1 MSQKSE
7 LRDGMLIDWD
17 VPITMDDGLVLR
29 ADIYRPPQEGKYPVI
44 LTYGPYGKGL
54 AFQEGYPDQ
63 WRRMAE
69 QHPDVIEG
77 STNKYQNW
85 EVADPEKWVP
95 DGYVCLRIDSR
106 GAGRSPGF
114 IDPRSPSEIR
124 DLYLCIEWAGTQ
136 PWSNGKV
143 GLLGISYY
151 ARNQWSVASL
161 QPPHLTAIVPWEGAS
176 DSYRDGAYH
185 GGILCTF
192 ASNWFKK
199 QVVTVQHGL
208 GKRGFVNPNT
218 GELVGGPETLSDEEL
233 AKNRVD
239 MGQELREHPLD
250 DEYHRGRS
258 PDWSKITVPLLSAAN
273 WGGQGLH
280 LRGNIEGFARAA
292 SKQKWLEVHGLEHW
306 TEFYTRYGVTLQ
318 KRFFDHFLK
327 GIDNDWKSQPNLQL
341 QIRRVNGLVVRGESE
356 WPLAR
361 TRWTRLYL
369 NAADR
374 SLSWEP
380 VRARGSVNY
389 EMLGDGITFT
399 TPPLAQ
405 EMEITGPVAS
415 KMFVSSS
422 TTDADLFLVLRVFAP
437 DGKEVVF
444 QGALDPHAP
453 IGQGWLR
460 ASHRKLDP
468 KLGTEYRPYHTH
480 DVVEPL
486 KPGEVYELDIEIW
499 PTCIVVPAGYRIALT
514 VRGKDYEYAGEGER
528 ITTFVNVMKGCGP
541 FLHDDP
547 KDRPPEIFGGK
558 VTLYAGG
565 DQAAYVLLPVI
576 P

>member
-1 MSQKSE
+1 MNQKNE
-7 LRDGMLIDWD
+7 LRDGMMIDWD

-69 QHPDVIEG
+69 QHPDVLEG

-95 DGYVCLRIDSR
+95 DGYVCLRVDSR

-114 IDPRSPSEIR
+114 IDPRSPREIR

-161 QPPHLTAIVPWEGAS
+161 QPPHLMAIVPWEGAS

-185 GGILCTF
+185 GGILCAF
-192 ASNWFKK
+192 SGNWFKK
-199 QVVTVQHGL
+199 QVMTVQHGL
-208 GKRGFVNPNT
+208 GKRGFVSPNT
-218 GELVGGPETLSDEEL
+218 GEPVGGPETLSEEEL

-239 MGQELREHPLD
+239 LRKELTEHPLD
-250 DEYHRGRS
+250 DPYHRERS
-258 PDWSKITVPLLSAAN
+258 PDWSKVTVPLLSAAN

-327 GIDNDWKSQPNLQL
+327 GIDNDWKSQPKLQL

-369 NAADR
+369 NPADR

-380 VRARGSVNY
+380 VRAKGSVTF
-389 EMLGDGITFT
+389 EALGDGIS
-399 TPPLAQ
+399 L
-405 EMEITGPVAS
+405 
-415 KMFVSSS
+415 
-422 TTDADLFLVLRVFAP
+422 
-437 DGKEVVF
+437 
-444 QGALDPHAP
+444 
-453 IGQGWLR
+453 
-460 ASHRKLDP
+460 
-468 KLGTEYRPYHTH
+468 
-480 DVVEPL
+480 
-486 KPGEVYELDIEIW
+486 
-499 PTCIVVPAGYRIALT
+499 
-514 VRGKDYEYAGEGER
+514 
-528 ITTFVNVMKGCGP
+528 
-541 FLHDDP
+541 
-547 KDRPPEIFGGK
+547 
-558 VTLYAGG
+558 
-565 DQAAYVLLPVI
+565 
-576 P
+576 